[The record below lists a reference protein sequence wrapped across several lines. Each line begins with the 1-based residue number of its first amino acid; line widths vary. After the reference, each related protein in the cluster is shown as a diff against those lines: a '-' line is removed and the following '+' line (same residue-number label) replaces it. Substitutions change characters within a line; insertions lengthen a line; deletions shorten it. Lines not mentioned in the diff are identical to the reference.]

1 MILKKGRREVED
13 NGGEKGGGKIGEQI
27 MWKIL
32 CRGASCGGIQ
42 WVKGRKRVS
51 GGEGERREGEGGE
64 GKEREEK
71 MEDGGCREGGVD
83 RMQTENL
90 TV

>member
-1 MILKKGRREVED
+1 M
-13 NGGEKGGGKIGEQI
+13 
-27 MWKIL
+27 
-32 CRGASCGGIQ
+32 
-42 WVKGRKRVS
+42 S